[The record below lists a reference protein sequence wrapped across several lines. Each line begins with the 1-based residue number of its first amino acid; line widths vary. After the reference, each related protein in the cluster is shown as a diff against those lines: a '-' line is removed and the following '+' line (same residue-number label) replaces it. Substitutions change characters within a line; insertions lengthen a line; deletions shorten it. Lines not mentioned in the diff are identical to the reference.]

1 MSTGDD
7 RAWRSLDQ
15 RFSAAVSEDLG
26 RLPWGPSKR
35 DLAKEVRVH
44 FRLNLPKGSARGD
57 QVDNWLSGQL
67 PKGSRGQYPR
77 REVLT
82 AVQEAMNRWFEDPRA
97 VDAALGA
104 PHDYV
109 GCFLGPPAGG
119 AALADAPRRA
129 AVSSLPLPAPVVD
142 FTGRRPVLAAL
153 RDAAARQVATIVVHG
168 MPGVGKTSVAVHAAW
183 SMSDS
188 YPDEAVF
195 LDLHHAGVGGAVVER
210 HDALG
215 RLLGAV
221 GVPLAEIPDPLEDR
235 RSLWRSVVNGR
246 RMIVILDDAADAA
259 QVEPLLPD
267 CAGPLCIVTSR
278 RMLPG
283 LVNAQPVEVRVMDP
297 AESIALLSALGG
309 SARVEADPAAAERV
323 VVRCGHLP
331 LAIAIAGGQL
341 RYFPK
346 EPLADL
352 AQRLDNAAA
361 RLDEL
366 TAEHVSVRAVF
377 QVAYER
383 LPAAL
388 QTALVL
394 VGIQPGPI
402 ASPLALAA
410 LGPLGYA
417 DAQRA
422 LRQLAM
428 CHLIDADTWTQHD
441 LVRQFTVELAERTPS
456 NERAAALDRL
466 VASYSRAA
474 LIADLRL
481 RPWDNPVTFTN
492 IPLET
497 MLGVDVPLSDTEL
510 ARTWVLEEAPNFCAI
525 IEARPGHDATSL
537 ADRVGPHLMQVGQL
551 DEAERCLQ
559 VAAEQARTPKERS
572 AAIRDLATLQARRGR
587 YDNAEQ
593 LYGMAYTVADE
604 NDDDH
609 NRAGALRG
617 LADVVRRRDH
627 NEAERL
633 YLLAYELAGR
643 AQRPIDIAGS
653 LVGLGTIAAHRGD
666 VTRARELL
674 GEARD
679 MFASIGD
686 GAGHATTLRL
696 LAMLAEGA
704 DKQRLQQ
711 ESEALSEAIHDDF
724 GRAEA
729 MISRGQAAL
738 RDGDPEAAR
747 RLFTDV
753 LGLPTLGYPARVRA
767 LIGLAQAETEL
778 GNPASAEERA
788 GEAADLA
795 RERDDAHELS
805 RALSAQAHAA
815 SVARGPVA
823 AMTLL
828 QKAIEA
834 ASSSGASGAEG
845 AEIDARAALA
855 SLALEDGQLQV
866 ARDQAETAHALAVDD
881 EDAQR
886 QLQLARFLVKLAR
899 RLRDVPDAAAAL
911 GVAATATATFARLH
925 DRPGEASIRKV
936 IGDTLRLDR
945 PDEAFAEYEAMRR
958 LGGEAGDRT
967 TEVTALL
974 CMAGLRLDTGDI
986 ESARTYAAEAGAL
999 MRELDSP
1006 QLRGESEQLLGVI
1019 AANTDDLPGARRHM
1033 LAALDEF
1040 TAAGLTESMLDTLR
1054 VLAVVARWQKA
1065 FVESAAHLVQAMRLP
1080 GSASQRRSL
1089 CDEAKSLSAACLD
1102 TEPAAAHEALLAAA
1116 EVASALGNATLEA
1129 ELLWDASF
1137 SSEKFG
1143 DRAEAAAEVRR
1154 AYKLIRT
1161 LGSEGLD
1168 RQVTDR
1174 LNDLREQ

>member
-1 MSTGDD
+1 MSTEDD

-15 RFSAAVSEDLG
+15 RFSVAVSEDLE
-26 RLPWGPSKR
+26 RLPWKPSKR
-35 DLAKEVRVH
+35 DLAKEVRV
-44 FRLNLPKGSARGD
+44 LLALELPKGSERGD
-57 QVDNWLSGQL
+57 HVDNWLSGQL
-67 PKGSRGQYPR
+67 PKGSRGRYPR

-82 AVQEAMNRWFEDPRA
+82 AVQTAMDRWFKAPRA
-97 VDAALGA
+97 VDAAIGA
-104 PHDYV
+104 AHDYV
-109 GCFLGPPAGG
+109 GCFLEPPAGG
-119 AALADAPRRA
+119 AAVVGAARRA

-142 FTGRRPVLAAL
+142 FTGRQPVLTTL

-168 MPGVGKTSVAVHAAW
+168 MPGVGKTTVAVHAAR
-183 SMSDS
+183 SAGDS
-188 YPDEAVF
+188 YPDGAVF
-195 LDLHHAGVGGAVVER
+195 LDLHRAGVGGAVVEP
-210 HDALG
+210 HAALG

-221 GVPLAEIPDPLEDR
+221 GVPPAEIPATLEDR

-246 RMIVILDDAADAA
+246 RMIVLLDDAADAA
-259 QVEPLLPD
+259 HVEPLLPD

-283 LVNAQPVEVRVMDP
+283 LVNAQPVEVRIMDP
-297 AESIALLSALGG
+297 AESIALLSTLGG
-309 SARVEADPAAAERV
+309 IARVEADPTSAELV
-323 VVRCGHLP
+323 VARCGHLP
-331 LAIAIAGGQL
+331 LAITVAGGQL

-346 EPLADL
+346 ESLADL
-352 AQRLDNAAA
+352 ARRLDNAAA

-366 TAEHVSVRAVF
+366 TAEHVSVRAVL

-394 VGIQPGPI
+394 IGIQPGPI

-410 LGPLGYA
+410 FGQLSYA
-417 DAQRA
+417 DAKRA

-428 CHLIDADTWTQHD
+428 CHLIDADTSTQHD
-441 LVRQFTVELAERTPS
+441 LVRQFVVELAELRLS
-456 NERAAALDRL
+456 NDDRAAALDRL
-466 VASYSRAA
+466 VASYSRTA

-481 RPWDNPVTFTN
+481 RPWDSVVTN

-497 MLGVDVPLSDTEL
+497 MLGVDVPLSNTEL
-510 ARTWVLEEAPNFCAI
+510 ARTWVLDEAPNFAAI

-537 ADRVGPHLMQVGQL
+537 AGRVGTHLMQFGQL
-551 DEAERCLQ
+551 DEAERCLR
-559 VAAEQARTPKERS
+559 VAAEQARTPKDRS
-572 AAIRDLATLQARRGR
+572 AVIRDLATLQTRRGR

-593 LYGMAYTVADE
+593 LYGMAYNTADK
-604 NDDDH
+604 NDDH

-633 YLLAYELAGR
+633 YLDAYELAGR
-643 AQRPIDIAGS
+643 AQSPIDIAGS
-653 LVGLGTIAAHRGD
+653 LVGLGIIAAHRGD
-666 VTRARELL
+666 LTRARELL

-679 MFASIGD
+679 MFAAIGD
-686 GAGHATTLRL
+686 DAGHATTLRL

-729 MISRGQAAL
+729 TISRGQAAL
-738 RDGDPEAAR
+738 RRGDPEAAR
-747 RLFTDV
+747 GLFTDV
-753 LGLPTLGYPARVRA
+753 LGLPTLGYPSRVRA
-767 LIGLAQAETEL
+767 LIGLTIAETEL
-778 GNPASAEERA
+778 GNPASAEEYAR
-788 GEAADLA
+788 EAADLA
-795 RERDDAHELS
+795 REHDDAHELS
-805 RALSAQAHAA
+805 RALNAQAHAA
-815 SVARGPVA
+815 TVARGPMA

-828 QKAIEA
+828 QESVAA
-834 ASSSGASGAEG
+834 ASSSGASS
-845 AEIDARAALA
+845 AEIDARAAWA

-866 ARDQAETAHALAVDD
+866 ARDQAETAHAQAIND

-886 QLQLARFLVKLAR
+886 QLQLARLFVKLAR
-899 RLRDVPDAAAAL
+899 RLQKVPDSTAAL

-936 IGDTLRLDR
+936 IGDTLRLGR

-958 LGGEAGDRT
+958 LGDEAGDRT

-974 CMAGLRLDTGDI
+974 CMAGLKTDTGDI

-999 MRELDSP
+999 MRGLDSP
-1006 QLRGESEQLLGVI
+1006 HLRGEYERLLGAI

-1040 TAAGLTESMLDTLR
+1040 TAAGLTEGMAETLR
-1054 VLAVVARWQKA
+1054 VLAMLARWQK
-1065 FVESAAHLVQAMRLP
+1065 E
-1080 GSASQRRSL
+1080 
-1089 CDEAKSLSAACLD
+1089 
-1102 TEPAAAHEALLAAA
+1102 
-1116 EVASALGNATLEA
+1116 
-1129 ELLWDASF
+1129 
-1137 SSEKFG
+1137 
-1143 DRAEAAAEVRR
+1143 
-1154 AYKLIRT
+1154 
-1161 LGSEGLD
+1161 
-1168 RQVTDR
+1168 
-1174 LNDLREQ
+1174 